1 MVINYL
7 TYRSPLGLL
16 RILANKKGI
25 CKLAIT
31 QEDWQQY
38 QRQLGK
44 VEEVS
49 ALDYPIV
56 EQLDEYFRK
65 ERKSFD
71 LPLALEGSP
80 FYQGVWQELQAI
92 PYGQVKS
99 YGEIAEAVGKPKAAR
114 AIGQANRANP
124 LPIII
129 PCHRVIGK
137 NGKLVGYA
145 GSRTDIKE
153 FLLRLEGFID

>member
-1 MVINYL
+1 MSINYL
-7 TYRSPLGLL
+7 TYHSPLGLL

-25 CKLAIT
+25 YRLT
-31 QEDWQQY
+31 VTEEDWQQY
-38 QRQLGK
+38 QQQVGT
-44 VEEVS
+44 VEEIS

-71 LPLALEGSP
+71 LPLVWEGSP
-80 FYQGVWQELQAI
+80 FYQQVWQELQSI

-99 YGEIAEAVGKPKAAR
+99 YGELAQAVGKPKAAR